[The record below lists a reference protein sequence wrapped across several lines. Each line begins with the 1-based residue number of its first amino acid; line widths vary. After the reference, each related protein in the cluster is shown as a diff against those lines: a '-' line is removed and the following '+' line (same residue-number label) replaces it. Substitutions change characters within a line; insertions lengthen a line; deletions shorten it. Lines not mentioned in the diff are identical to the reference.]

1 MKSFGSISA
10 LMSSSANS
18 ALPRWLVDL
27 ERLLPIRSQF
37 VIAGSIRD
45 SFLVP
50 LASGPVLAPL
60 LRALWESLRAK
71 GFSCLL
77 VFDPADG
84 LRAYPDERESR
95 ELAERL
101 F

>member
-1 MKSFGSISA
+1 
-10 LMSSSANS
+10 MSSPSNLNPAPVPIPVP
-18 ALPRWLVDL
+18 PRWLVDL

-50 LASGPVLAPL
+50 LPSGPLLAPL
-60 LRALWESLRAK
+60 LRALWESLRAR
-71 GFSCLL
+71 GFAFLL